1 MNKVKIGFVGCG
13 FMGQLAH
20 LPNFIESE
28 KCEVV
33 ALAEKRKSLR
43 DKVAQKY
50 HINKTYSTHQE
61 LANDKE
67 IEAVVEIT
75 LMNYILL
82 SL

>member
-33 ALAEKRKSLR
+33 ALAEKRKISLN
-43 DKVAQKY
+43 QK
-50 HINKTYSTHQE
+50 NVK
-61 LANDKE
+61 
-67 IEAVVEIT
+67 
-75 LMNYILL
+75 
-82 SL
+82 